1 MTEGVPSDALLR
13 KLSEVF
19 RRVAYDGD
27 DRRSIA
33 ELFELTKSREYPE
46 LLNELSEAFG
56 MMMVKVEARE
66 LHLEQIIGELKKS
79 RAEVEAYSH
88 TLEARVRERT
98 SALQQTNEALSREIR
113 QRKRAERD
121 LQKANRVL
129 RQLADLDGLTLAANR
144 RRFDEVLLREW
155 RRMQRQQKCLS
166 LILADIDHFKGYN
179 DAYGHLQG
187 DECLRRVAGAL
198 RAEVKR
204 PGDLVARYG
213 GEEFAVLLPATTVE
227 GAVRVAEAI
236 REGVRMLEIPH
247 ERSPVAPCVT
257 LSLGAAGVIPRADS
271 NDPAVLVARADAV
284 LYEAKRRGR
293 NRFCA
298 DGRDP

>member
-1 MTEGVPSDALLR
+1 MTERVPTDALLR

-19 RRVAYDGD
+19 RRVAYGGH
-27 DRRSIA
+27 DRENAA
-33 ELFELTKSREYPE
+33 ELFELTKSREYPD

-66 LHLEQIIGELKKS
+66 LHLEQIISELKQS

-88 TLEARVRERT
+88 TLEVRVRERT
-98 SALQQTNEALSREIR
+98 LALEQTNEVLSREIR
-113 QRKRAERD
+113 QRRRAERD

-129 RQLADLDGLTLAANR
+129 KQMANLDGLTLVANR
-144 RRFDEVLLREW
+144 RRFDEVLMREW
-155 RRMQRQQKCLS
+155 SRMRRQEECLS
-166 LILADIDHFKGYN
+166 LIMADIDHFKGYN

-187 DECLRRVAGAL
+187 DDCLRRVADAI

-213 GEEFAVLLPATTVE
+213 GEEFAVILPSTAVE

-236 REGVRMLEIPH
+236 REGVRILQIPH
-247 ERSPVAPCVT
+247 GRSPVAPCVT
-257 LSLGAAGVIPRADS
+257 LSLGAAGVVPPADS
-271 NDPAVLVARADAV
+271 DDPAVLIARADAA

-293 NRFCA
+293 NRVCA
-298 DGRDP
+298 DGG